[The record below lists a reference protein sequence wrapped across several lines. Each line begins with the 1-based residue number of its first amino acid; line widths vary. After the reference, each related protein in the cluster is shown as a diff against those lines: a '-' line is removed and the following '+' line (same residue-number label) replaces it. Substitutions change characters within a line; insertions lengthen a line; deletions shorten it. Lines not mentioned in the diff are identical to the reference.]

1 MKRVAGVSD
10 EAEAVGQQ
18 VQEAADSS
26 GQDTRRLRDEVDR
39 YLASYA
45 RYSSSCKRSYSWR
58 ASQQDPHLPQ
68 PDCDDVSGFTVS

>member
-18 VQEAADSS
+18 VQEAADST

-39 YLASYA
+39 YLA
-45 RYSSSCKRSYSWR
+45 SCKRSYSWR